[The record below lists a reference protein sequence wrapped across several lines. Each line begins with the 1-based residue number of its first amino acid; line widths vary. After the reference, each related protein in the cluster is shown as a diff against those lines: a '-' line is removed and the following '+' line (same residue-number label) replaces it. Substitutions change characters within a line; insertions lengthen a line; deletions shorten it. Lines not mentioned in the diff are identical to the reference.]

1 MEGITIQVSEHSELQ
16 NIVNQVAQ
24 SKEPVNLNF
33 VFQNITF
40 VVQSQL
46 VSVNPVTPIGTTT
59 KPN

>member
-24 SKEPVNLNF
+24 SKEPVSINF

-40 VVQSQL
+40 VVKSQL
-46 VSVNPVTPIGTTT
+46 VGVNPTTLGPTT

>member
-1 MEGITIQVSEHSELQ
+1 MEGITIKVSEHSELQ

-24 SKEPVNLNF
+24 SKEPVSINF

-46 VSVNPVTPIGTTT
+46 VGINPPKQKSVSHTS
-59 KPN
+59 

>member
-1 MEGITIQVSEHSELQ
+1 MEGITIQVREHSELQ

-46 VSVNPVTPIGTTT
+46 VGINPVTPTGTTT
-59 KPN
+59 KRN

>member
-46 VSVNPVTPIGTTT
+46 VSVNPVIPIGTTI
-59 KPN
+59 KAN

>member
-1 MEGITIQVSEHSELQ
+1 MEGITIQVREHSELQ

-46 VSVNPVTPIGTTT
+46 VSVNPVTPTGTTT

>member
-24 SKEPVNLNF
+24 SKEPVSINF

-46 VSVNPVTPIGTTT
+46 VGVNPTTLGPT
-59 KPN
+59 KKPN

>member
-1 MEGITIQVSEHSELQ
+1 MEGITIQVREHSELQ

-46 VSVNPVTPIGTTT
+46 VSINPVTPIGTTI

>member
-46 VSVNPVTPIGTTT
+46 VSVNPAIPIGTTT

>member
-46 VSVNPVTPIGTTT
+46 VSVNPVTPTGTTT

>member
-1 MEGITIQVSEHSELQ
+1 MEGMTIQVSEHSELQ

-24 SKEPVNLNF
+24 SKEPVSINF

-46 VSVNPVTPIGTTT
+46 VSANPTTLGPTT